1 LTALGGTGT
10 AAGSN
15 GTVTLNATGAVVD
28 GNGAGTNVSS
38 GVLNIVAATGVGSA
52 DALETSVVI
61 LDVTNSGAG
70 NVQIAEANDV
80 TVNRLRTQG
89 AGNVNLTSGGGAITI
104 ATGQSGVSATTGSV
118 SRNANT
124 TLDINAPIVTAG
136 GPVDIGAGGNITS
149 GASGTST
156 TSPAA
161 TRGSG
166 PGAGDVL

>member
-1 LTALGGTGT
+1 MRRPPT
-10 AAGSN
+10 S
-15 GTVTLNATGAVVD
+15 TLFPYT
-28 GNGAGTNVSS
+28 TLFRSNVSS

-118 SRNANT
+118 TLNANT

-136 GPVDIGAGGNITS
+136 GLVDIFKEKTAY
-149 GASGTST
+149 
-156 TSPAA
+156 
-161 TRGSG
+161 
-166 PGAGDVL
+166 DVHS